1 MPRPSLFS
9 QLGAEVVLAWRR
21 ATRRLLL
28 PALLALLVGALGGLP
43 GRQDPGLI
51 RTAYGTALA
60 WCALLICALWCGA
73 AAYARD
79 RDRHLLTLPFTKP
92 LSPWRL
98 WWCRYL
104 GNLLPFGVAV
114 LVMGLLLLP
123 RALPDGRLRLTP
135 TLPDLHTL
143 AERELDAR
151 IAHDTLPQEY
161 RQLPRT
167 RLIRAIAEAI
177 PLRYTELAAGHPK
190 SYTFPLPATLAAPSG
205 SPPVFRLNG
214 SPFLGNFEDL
224 TLAIT
229 LSCGDATQT
238 LPPQTPHARNLVV
251 PLPPNFLRPGQP
263 LTLTL
268 ARTDANLGASI
279 LYHEYLDLDLLLP
292 GAPPALN
299 LATTLLTLLA
309 TIALALALGQALGC
323 AFSLPVSLF
332 SGALT
337 MLALTLA
344 TLFPTASV
352 ADEQASLWGRFAGPA
367 AYALSRPL
375 AELVRLNPIQRLFD
389 GILLTPGE
397 LLHFLLTPTLPAIL
411 LCSLAARLTQ
421 TRDETR

>member
-1 MPRPSLFS
+1 MPRRRLLP
-9 QLGAEVVLAWRR
+9 QLAAELLLAWRR

-28 PALLALLVGALGGLP
+28 PALLAFLVGVLGVLP
-43 GRQDPGLI
+43 GRNDPGLI

-60 WCALLICALWCGA
+60 WGALLICALWCGA
-73 AAYARD
+73 AAYASD
-79 RDRHLLTLPFTKP
+79 RDRHLLTLPFAKP

-104 GNLLPFGVAV
+104 GNLLPFGVAI
-114 LVMGLLLLP
+114 LAMALLLLP

-151 IAHDTLPQEY
+151 LAHDTLPQEY
-161 RQLPRT
+161 RHLPRA
-167 RLIRAIAEAI
+167 RLVRAIEEAI
-177 PLRYTELAAGHPK
+177 PLRYTELAAGSPK
-190 SYTFPLPATLAAPSG
+190 SYTFPLPARLAAPTG
-205 SPPVFRLNG
+205 SPPVFRLTG
-214 SPFLGNFEDL
+214 APFLGKCEEL

-229 LSCGDATQT
+229 LTCGGATCT
-238 LPPQTPHARNLVV
+238 LPPQTPLARNLEV
-251 PLPPNFLRPGQP
+251 PLPPDFLRPGQP

-268 ARTDANLGASI
+268 ARTDSNLEASI
-279 LYHEYLDLDLLLP
+279 LYHEYLNLDLLLP

-309 TIALALALGQALGC
+309 TVALALALGQALGC

-332 SGALT
+332 SGALA

-344 TLFPTASV
+344 TLFPAASV
-352 ADEQASLWGRFAGPA
+352 AEEQASLWGSLAGPA
-367 AYALSRPL
+367 SYALSRPL

-389 GILLTPGE
+389 GILLAPGE
-397 LLHFLLTPTLPAIL
+397 LLRFLLTPTLPAIF
-411 LCSLAARLTQ
+411 LCSLAARLTK